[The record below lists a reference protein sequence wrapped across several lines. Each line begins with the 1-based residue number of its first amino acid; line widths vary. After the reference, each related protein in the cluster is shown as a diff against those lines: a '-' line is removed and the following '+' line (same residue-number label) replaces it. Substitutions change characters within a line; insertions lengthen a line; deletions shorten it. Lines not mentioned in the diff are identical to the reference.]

1 MQPTSSTW
9 PFALHDACYVYY
21 NSLGPSYENW
31 THILRYATI
40 DTQAHMDAHRI
51 LNMPNWV
58 QWRQD
63 ELSNAV
69 IRNDEVLVRQLLT
82 RGVLPINGGEQVV
95 LPGHTLLVMCV
106 ICNRLTMA
114 RIMLREMR
122 EDIHSQSMGAAELVA
137 FCVQNH
143 RTDMRQLLMD
153 EAGV

>member
-1 MQPTSSTW
+1 MPPTSSTW
-9 PFALHDACYVYY
+9 PFALYDALNVYY
-21 NSLGPSYENW
+21 NSLGLSDENW
-31 THILRYATI
+31 THILRYATM
-40 DTQAHMDAHRI
+40 DTQAHMDAHRV

-63 ELSNAV
+63 ELSSAV
-69 IRNDEVLVRQLLT
+69 VRNDEVRVRQLLT
-82 RGVLPINGGEQVV
+82 RGVLPINGGEQVA

-106 ICNRLTMA
+106 ICNRPIMA

-122 EDIHSQSMGAAELVA
+122 ADIHSQSMDAAELVA
-137 FCVQNH
+137 FCVLNN